1 MVNLTQS
8 WNNSY
13 KKSENSL
20 IYPNE
25 EVVRFV
31 ANYINTKKKVKFK
44 KKIARFWLWGRQAC

>member
-31 ANYINTKKKVKFK
+31 ANYINTKKVKF